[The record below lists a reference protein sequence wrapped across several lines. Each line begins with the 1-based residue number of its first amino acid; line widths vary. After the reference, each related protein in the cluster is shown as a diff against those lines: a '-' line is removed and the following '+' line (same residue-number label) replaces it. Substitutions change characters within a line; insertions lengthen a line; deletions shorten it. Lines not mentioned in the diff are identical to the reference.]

1 MLSLRDFGRDIMV
14 VIVGVLVALG
24 VNSWATE
31 RGDRTLEKQYL
42 ERLARDFRQDSLAL
56 AEFRRSAELGQ
67 RAGLELL
74 ALLEGSSEAPDT
86 HVSRL
91 LGDATRDAYL
101 IPNTPTIEDLKSSGN
116 LRVIEDATIRD
127 AVLSYYSQVSGY
139 QRVLETLMRRGK
151 DPLGELGWDIGGF
164 DPDISFA
171 VGRGT
176 DTLEVAS
183 APAMYDQG
191 SLLSRFQNRADAE
204 RVTRRA
210 ITYNSMLQTALSR
223 WERSLLEARTKIVD

>member
-1 MLSLRDFGRDIMV
+1 MV

-31 RGDRTLEKQYL
+31 RGDRTLENQYL
-42 ERLARDFRQDSLAL
+42 ERLARDFRQDSIAL
-56 AEFRRSAELGQ
+56 AEFRRSAERGEE
-67 RAGLELL
+67 AGLELL
-74 ALLEGSSEAPDT
+74 ALLKGSAEAPDA

-91 LGDATRDAYL
+91 LGAATRDAYV

-116 LRVIEDATIRD
+116 LRVIEDATKRD
-127 AVLSYYSQVSGY
+127 AVLTYYSQVSGY

-171 VGRGT
+171 VGRGR
-176 DTLEVAS
+176 DSLEVAS
-183 APAMYDQG
+183 AAALDDQRHG
-191 SLLSRFQNRADAE
+191 SLLSRLESRPEAE
-204 RVTRRA
+204 RVTRRS

-223 WERSLLEARTKIVD
+223 WEHSLLEARAKIVD